1 MNKKKREDKNRMKNA
16 RLMLLAALL
25 ASASLAHAQNI
36 VRWKTI
42 VGVITAPNVDNP
54 VAGSSIHSGTSPW
67 TTRGGYATVN
77 LATGALAFNVEGLV
91 LNGGDFSGTL
101 PSGFPNVVGTL
112 VCNPGS
118 TNAAQPQAILDTPQV
133 SIDQQGN
140 ADFSG
145 NLVGIPPAQCT
156 NPLFLIRI
164 PAAGGR
170 WIANGAVRTTNS
182 Q

>member
-1 MNKKKREDKNRMKNA
+1 MKNA
-16 RLMLLAALL
+16 RLLLLVALL

-36 VRWKTI
+36 VRWKTV

-54 VAGSSIHSGTSPW
+54 VAGSIHSGTSPW

-77 LATGALAFNVEGLV
+77 LANGALAFNVEGLV
-91 LNGGDFSGTL
+91 LNGGNFTGTL

-112 VCNPGS
+112 VCNSGS
-118 TNAAQPQAILDTPQV
+118 ASQVILDTPQV
-133 SIDQQGN
+133 SLSQQGD

-156 NPLFLIRI
+156 NPLFLVRV
-164 PAAGGR
+164 PALGGK
-170 WIANGAVRTTNS
+170 WIASGAVRTTDS

>member
-1 MNKKKREDKNRMKNA
+1 MKNA
-16 RLMLLAALL
+16 CLMLLAVLV

-36 VRWKTI
+36 VRWKTV

-54 VAGSSIHSGTSPW
+54 VAGSIHSGTSPW

-91 LNGGDFSGTL
+91 LNGGDFTGTV
-101 PSGFPNVVGTL
+101 PSGFPHVVGSL
-112 VCNPGS
+112 VCNIGNS
-118 TNAAQPQAILDTPQV
+118 GATQSQVILDTPPV
-133 SIDQQGN
+133 SLNQQGD

-145 NLVGIPPAQCT
+145 NLVGILPVPCT
-156 NPLFLIRI
+156 NPLFLIRV
-164 PAAGGR
+164 PAFGGK
-170 WIANGAVRTTNS
+170 WIANGAVRTTES